1 MQIVEINI
9 SSYIDGN
16 INYLADMQARV
27 IECESWGKY
36 ISYFTEYNGEAVGDY
51 ISINGNLRGFV
62 LPRRAEIYDL
72 ECDDHKLTCTVYNY
86 ANQATKKIAC
96 VVQ

>member
-1 MQIVEINI
+1 MQLVEINI